1 MASSPTQ
8 TPKPIM
14 QKPPGYKS
22 PFKEP
27 TPPPRK
33 PPTRHQK
40 KKHRRGCCCISF
52 CIIFIII
59 FILIFVA
66 AIAAGLIYIFY
77 DPRLPEFHIDSFGVN
92 NLNVTQKPDGFY
104 LNGETMMKVEVKN
117 ESGKMGWLFDD
128 TNVVVTAE
136 NGDLNLGS
144 TTMPGFEV
152 KEKELKMLKGGTEI
166 RDIALND
173 SLEKKVEGKDIV
185 LDVEIRTKSGVEM
198 SGWKSWKI
206 GDQNTPLIEVEDVFF
221 FAENLAQFRDVKVN
235 EHNDILSG
243 ESKIVKA
250 IYGSD
255 SLNVL

>member
-1 MASSPTQ
+1 MASPTQ
-8 TPKPIM
+8 APKPIID
-14 QKPPGYKS
+14 KPPGYKS

-77 DPRLPEFHIDSFGVN
+77 DPRLPEFRIDSFGLN
-92 NLNVTQKPDGFY
+92 NLNVTQKPDGVYY
-104 LNGETMMKVEVKN
+104 LNAETTMKVEVKN
-117 ESGKMGWLFDD
+117 ESGKMGWLFDE

-136 NGDLNLGS
+136 NGDLNLG
-144 TTMPGFEV
+144 TTTIPGFEV
-152 KEKELKMLKGGTEI
+152 KEKELKMLKADCEV
-166 RDIALND
+166 RDITLNE
-173 SLEKKVEGKDIV
+173 SLEKKVEGKEIV
-185 LDVEIRTKSGVEM
+185 IVVEIRTKTGVEM

-206 GDQNTPLIEVEDVFF
+206 GVNVVCGDKSLKQIEAGDT
-221 FAENLAQFRDVKVN
+221 
-235 EHNDILSG
+235 
-243 ESKIVKA
+243 SKCTLTTLKW
-250 IYGSD
+250 
-255 SLNVL
+255 